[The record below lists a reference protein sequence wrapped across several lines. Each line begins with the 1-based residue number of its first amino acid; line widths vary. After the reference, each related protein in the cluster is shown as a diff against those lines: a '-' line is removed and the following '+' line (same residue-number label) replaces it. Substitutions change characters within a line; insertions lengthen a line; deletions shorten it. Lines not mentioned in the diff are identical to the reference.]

1 MMRAADDPDGAHRHS
16 KACARAVYFSSRMES
31 VFISSSIVSSRADQ
45 LSQAWKEGNYT
56 VAEFMSQKIMSMFF
70 RKACGL
76 LTDSRGR
83 HI

>member
-1 MMRAADDPDGAHRHS
+1 MI
-16 KACARAVYFSSRMES
+16 RMVPIDTLRLVLVLS
-31 VFISSSIVSSRADQ
+31 TSPVGWNLYLYLLPSLFSRADQ

-56 VAEFMSQKIMSMFF
+56 VAEFMSQKIMSMYL